1 MDKGAIEAQ
10 ASGAFLLLAHTVPA
24 GWQRLLADQAARI
37 HGGIPTN
44 GPTGILPDDQE
55 PPNPKQRVDDH
66 RKLVA
71 ALVLEGAIVRL
82 LRGGIDHVSRH
93 GFARMTGSW
102 PGEESD

>member
-1 MDKGAIEAQ
+1 MPVSVLAG
-10 ASGAFLLLAHTVPA
+10 LLA
-24 GWQRLLADQAARI
+24 GLASKKLFALVWRTID
-37 HGGIPTN
+37 G
-44 GPTGILPDDQE
+44 QE